1 MIRSLD
7 DIELDFFISVIL
19 DLILEYIL
27 LKETLDVFVLL
38 ITGFFTS
45 LKKKIIDD
53 YYQNNKYD
61 YTKNSIFLLFQ
72 CD

>member
-27 LKETLDVFVLL
+27 LKETLDVFVLF

-45 LKKKIIDD
+45 LKKKIIDN
-53 YYQNNKYD
+53 YYQNNKYG

-72 CD
+72 SD